1 VRRDDRRERILELV
15 REHRRVSVDRLSA
28 NFGTS
33 PETIRR
39 DLADLARQGLLRKF
53 HGGASL
59 PDPAA
64 SAGAGQAEEG
74 SFQLRLTQFT
84 AEKCAI
90 ARRAARL
97 FRPGETLFIDAGSTT
112 LAFAE
117 ELVSVPKLTVITNAI
132 GIAQAA
138 ATRGQGCRAFLL
150 GGEVDPEVRETLGA
164 LVLEQIRRFHTA
176 HVVLTVGAITPQGIF
191 DFSVEETEVARAMI
205 GQAASLT
212 VLADSSKFDR
222 TGLFQVAP
230 LARLQRLVTD
240 RAPNGAV
247 AEALAEAG
255 VEVIVAG

>member
-1 VRRDDRRERILELV
+1 MRRDDRRERILALL

-28 NFGTS
+28 DFATS

-39 DLADLARQGLLRKF
+39 DLAELARLGLVRKF

-59 PDPAA
+59 PEPAA
-64 SAGAGQAEEG
+64 ADTPREAEEG
-74 SFQLRLTQFT
+74 SFQLRLTQAM
-84 AEKCAI
+84 AEKRAI
-90 ARRAARL
+90 ALRAARL
-97 FRPGETLFIDAGSTT
+97 FRPGETLFIDTGSTT

-117 ELVSVPKLTVITNAI
+117 ALVSVPKLTVITNAI
-132 GIAQAA
+132 GIAQAVA
-138 ATRGQGCRAFLL
+138 AKGQSCRAFLL
-150 GGEVDPEVRETLGA
+150 GGEIDAELRETLGA

-205 GQAASLT
+205 GQAARLT
-212 VLADSSKFDR
+212 VLADSSKFGR

-230 LARLQRLVTD
+230 LARLERLVTD
-240 RAPNGAV
+240 RAPQGAV

-255 VEVIVAG
+255 VDVIVAD